1 LAVIRH
7 GNRRSINL
15 SKSKCAYIAIRYS
28 GEGLGIRREELKSP
42 RIFSG
47 NWNLVEV
54 REVHNPALKSL
65 EGKTVVE
72 VARERGKDPLDTF
85 FDIAVEDHLHTEYV
99 IALFNVQED
108 RVAKLITDPR
118 AMIGLSDG
126 GAHVDMHDN
135 AGYCTY
141 LLGNWVRTNR
151 S

>member
-1 LAVIRH
+1 MRVYRDPAF
-7 GNRRSINL
+7 RR
-15 SKSKCAYIAIRYS
+15 AF
-28 GEGLGIRREELKSP
+28 REELKSP

-85 FDIAVEDHLHTEYV
+85 FDIAVEDYLHTEYV

-108 RVAKLITDPR
+108 RVAKLITDPAR
-118 AMIGLSDG
+118 
-126 GAHVDMHDN
+126 
-135 AGYCTY
+135 
-141 LLGNWVRTNR
+141 
-151 S
+151 